1 MKRSLVILGLA
12 LLVASAP
19 PASAAAG
26 DQLWSH
32 SNHSGNVQDIEATG
46 QYVVSGGSGSGIVDA
61 RDHSGTQQ
69 WQHSRFSN
77 VQGVGV
83 GGGFAAVINDSGA
96 IDVADISDGSQV
108 STYTMSGIGRDIVV
122 DESLVAA
129 GTSDSRVKAADPDTG
144 DELWTTTEPGSSV
157 QGVALT
163 GEYVIAGTESAE
175 LYAFDRSDGSLVWS
189 NTSAFG
195 IGEVTDVAAAGDMLA
210 VVGEGPNGGDAVA
223 AFGVNTGDRRWI
235 QTPHSNTP
243 NGVDIDGRTIVSGD
257 FDNEV
262 VVSDPTTGR
271 ERFRHSL
278 HSNSVVGVAVQDT
291 LIVSGDTGS
300 NVIATENGPNL
311 QNPSPT
317 VGQFEDSVPLEVT
330 VTDTGGDSYT
340 VRFVDASSGADIN
353 SQTVSSDGEVSTTWD
368 IDGTEPAPWYAVIEE
383 SGTEV
388 DRTREFELNIPQ
400 TLEIR
405 NETNP
410 SELVTTNAEIT
421 VQFFS
426 GDSVEE
432 RSTTD
437 GTIDLSGLPTDEP
450 LIVLANADGYFERTV
465 IVENIFQR
473 QRIYLLD
480 QNLSSSTV
488 RFQLQ
493 DQTGRFPSD
502 STTLRI
508 QKPIAEG
515 GDTTF
520 QTVAGDRFDAGGSLI
535 TELETGQRYRL
546 EVQNEAGET
555 RALGSYTVSGDATEP
570 LPIGE
575 IVIAGEARDSGVA
588 AQASLQNPPPDAS
601 HGKEVRMILIDREQ
615 LTDNFTVRIVNES
628 GTVIRPETTQ
638 TGPFGRWAETYP
650 VTSATWDDNETLF
663 VQYTVSRNGEVIKI
677 ERPVGDL
684 PDLAEDWAI
693 DSRVLELMGLVSIV
707 ALMGFIVIAAP
718 SLAAIVGVLFATILT
733 LLGIVDIPGVALGV
747 AGSVAIL
754 YRLGEPGQ

>member
-1 MKRSLVILGLA
+1 MKRVLA
-12 LLVASAP
+12 AICLAVLVASAP

-26 DQLWSH
+26 DLLWSH
-32 SNHSGNVQDIEATG
+32 SNHSGSVQDVEATE

-61 RDHSGTQQ
+61 RDHNGAQQ
-69 WQHSRFSN
+69 WQHSRLSN

-83 GGGFAAVINDSGA
+83 GGGFVAVISDGGA
-96 IDVADISDGSQV
+96 VDVADSSDGSQV
-108 STYTMSGIGRDIVV
+108 STYSMSGIGRDIVV
-122 DESLVAA
+122 DESIVAA
-129 GTSDSRVKAADPDTG
+129 GTTDNEITAADPNTG
-144 DELWTTTEPGSSV
+144 DELWTTNEPGGSV
-157 QGVALT
+157 QGIALT
-163 GEYVIAGTESAE
+163 GDYVIAGTESAE
-175 LYAFDRSDGSLVWS
+175 LYAFDRADGSLVWS

-195 IGEVTDVAAAGDMLA
+195 FGEINDVAATGETLA
-210 VVGEGPNGGDAVA
+210 VVGEGPNGGNAVA
-223 AFGVNTGDRRWI
+223 AFNANTGDRRWVA
-235 QTPHSNTP
+235 TPHSNTP
-243 NGVDIDGRTIVSGD
+243 TGVDIDGRTIVSGGY
-257 FDNEV
+257 DNEV

-278 HSNSVVGVAVQDT
+278 HSNRVLSVAVQGT
-291 LIVSGDTGS
+291 LTASGDTGG
-300 NVIATENGPNL
+300 NVVAAENGPNL
-311 QNPSPT
+311 QDPSPT
-317 VGQFEDSVPLEVT
+317 EGQYEDSVPLEAT
-330 VTDTGGDSYT
+330 VADTGGDSYT
-340 VRFVDASSGADIN
+340 VRFVNASSGADID

-368 IDGTEPAPWYAVIEE
+368 IDGSEPAPWYAVIEE

-388 DRTREFELNIPQ
+388 DRTQEFELNIPK

-426 GDSVEE
+426 DDSVEE
-432 RSTTD
+432 RSTTN
-437 GTIDLSGLPTDEP
+437 GTIDLAGLPTDEP
-450 LIVLANADGYFERTV
+450 LVVLANADGYFERTV
-465 IVENIFQR
+465 IVENIFQQ

-480 QNLSSSTV
+480 QNVSSSSV
-488 RFQLQ
+488 RFQLE
-493 DQTGRFPSD
+493 DQTGRFPSE

-508 QKPIAEG
+508 QKPITEG

-520 QTVAGDRFDAGGSLI
+520 QTVASDRFDAGGSLI

-601 HGKEVRMILIDREQ
+601 HGKEVRMILVDREQ

-628 GTVIRPETTQ
+628 GTVIRSETTQ
-638 TGPFGRWAETYP
+638 TGPFGRWAENYP
-650 VTSATWDDNETLF
+650 VTSTTWDGNETLY
-663 VQYTVSRNGEVIKI
+663 VQYNISRNGEVIEI

-693 DSRVLELMGLVSIV
+693 DSRVLELMGLVGIV
-707 ALMGFIVIAAP
+707 ALMGFVVIAAP

-733 LLGIVDIPGVALGV
+733 LLGIVDIPAVALGV

>member
-1 MKRSLVILGLA
+1 MKRVLVIVGLA
-12 LLVASAP
+12 VLVASAP
-19 PASAAAG
+19 PAAAAAG
-26 DQLWSH
+26 DELWSH
-32 SNHSGNVQDIEATG
+32 SNHSGNVQDVEATG
-46 QYVVSGGSGSGIVDA
+46 QYVVSGGYGSNIVDA

-69 WQHSRFSN
+69 WQHSRLSG

-83 GGGFAAVINDSGA
+83 GGGFVAVINDSGA
-96 IDVADISDGSQV
+96 VDVADISDGSQV
-108 STYTMSGIGRDIVV
+108 STYSVSGIGRDIVV
-122 DESLVAA
+122 DESIVAA
-129 GTSDSRVKAADPDTG
+129 GTTDNKIKAVDPNTG
-144 DELWTTTEPGSSV
+144 DELWTTTEPGSSA

-163 GEYVIAGTESAE
+163 GEYVIAGTQGAE

-195 IGEVTDVAAAGDMLA
+195 FGEITDVAASGETLA
-210 VVGEGPNGGDAVA
+210 VVGEGPDGGNAVA
-223 AFGVNTGDRRWI
+223 AFNANSGDRRWVA
-235 QTPHSNTP
+235 TPHSDTP
-243 NGVDIDGRTIVSGD
+243 IGVDIDGRTVVSGG
-257 FDNEV
+257 FDDEV

-271 ERFRHSL
+271 ERFRHPL
-278 HSNSVVGVAVQDT
+278 HADAILGAAVQGT
-291 LIVSGDTGS
+291 LLASGDTNG
-300 NVIATENGPNL
+300 NVIAAENGPNL
-311 QNPSPT
+311 QDPSPT
-317 VGQFEDSVPLEVT
+317 EGQFDDSVPLEVT
-330 VTDTGGDSYT
+330 VADTGGDAYT
-340 VRFVDASSGADIN
+340 VRFVNASSGADID
-353 SQTVSSDGEVSTTWD
+353 SQTVSSDGEVSTRWD
-368 IDGTEPAPWYAVIEE
+368 IDGREPAPWYAVIEE

-388 DRTREFELNIPQ
+388 DRTREFELNIPK

-410 SELVTTNAEIT
+410 SELVTTNAEIA

-426 GDSVEE
+426 DDSVEE

-437 GTIDLSGLPTDEP
+437 GTIDLEGLPADEP
-450 LIVLANADGYFERTV
+450 LVVLANADGYFERTI
-465 IVENIFQR
+465 IVENIFQQ

-480 QNLSSSTV
+480 QNVSSSTI
-488 RFQLQ
+488 RFQLE

-508 QKPIAEG
+508 QKPITEEG
-515 GDTTF
+515 KTTF
-520 QTVAGDRFDAGGSLI
+520 QTVASDRFDAGGSLI

-546 EVQNEAGET
+546 EVENEAGET

-575 IVIAGEARDSGVA
+575 IVIAGDARDGGVA
-588 AQASLQNPPPDAS
+588 AQASLQNPPPDAA
-601 HGKEVRMILIDREQ
+601 HGKEVRMILVDRER

-650 VTSATWDDNETLF
+650 VTDSTWTDNETLY
-663 VQYTVSRNGEVIKI
+663 VQYTISRNGEVIEI

-693 DSRVLELMGLVSIV
+693 DSRVLELMGLVGIV
-707 ALMGFIVIAAP
+707 ALMGFVVIAAP

-733 LLGIVDIPGVALGV
+733 LLGIVNIPGVALGV